1 MNNNLQSMLNGYFL
15 EENIGFVLDHF
26 ANKALKT
33 KKFSDE
39 RKDLIKTYSRIINIY
54 ASTDEIGDIMPF
66 EDFYKS
72 VKCGGFIDYDGG
84 GDFMTFDG
92 EKVGEVKC
100 DIDWLKKNKPEN
112 APFVVWYNK

>member
-1 MNNNLQSMLNGYFL
+1 MRHTNLCS
-15 EENIGFVLDHF
+15 
-26 ANKALKT
+26 
-33 KKFSDE
+33 
-39 RKDLIKTYSRIINIY
+39 SRIINIY